1 MTAFAH
7 RPPPKLDTLTET
19 PPPPGGEDQARRKT
33 LLGGK
38 PRIAL
43 PLPPARPRTGFS
55 RHAKRRAQARQA
67 ALALFAERGVAQTS
81 LARIAWK
88 MELSPAALRTLYPD
102 KAALL
107 AELLEAHLTAL
118 AEAAESAAPAEQ
130 ATPRARL
137 TAMVAA
143 CLKFLAGEGAA
154 VQRIFASAFAGLDEA
169 GKAAVKAK
177 RSALEARFAAAIAP
191 LLPAAPAPLPAMLAR
206 ALLTIVESTA
216 SGCAPA
222 DGGNTTAS
230 AQAAVAGILAMA
242 APGPEPGAEGPAPPP
257 DSGPQTPSAP
267 TTTPPAAAPGPG
279 PRAGTAAQVEG
290 ALAKQT
296 LGDLGHMPALKF
308 DNPKL
313 IGRDRAATIAPGN
326 RSAAVGR
333 ATGHFIDHHQP
344 LLRIGDANDDH
355 AVMQK
360 RDVER
365 QNRTFL
371 PAVLSRGRSEHA
383 AELANQLALCPER
396 PGLVEEIAHLR
407 SHVTKPGRC
416 AENNGVILRKLLNG
430 CDRCSLIQLGPRLFR
445 DLRRHNLRHTL
456 DGNRRAR
463 NRTRPLR
470 NSLRKLFHPAIHRV
484 VEHQNFAHRLS
495 FPISDLFQLP

>member
-7 RPPPKLDTLTET
+7 LSSSELDKLTEAALA
-19 PPPPGGEDQARRKT
+19 PPVLGADDQA
-33 LLGGK
+33 LLNMLLQDK
-38 PRIAL
+38 QPIAL

-216 SGCAPA
+216 SGCTPA

-257 DSGPQTPSAP
+257 ASGPQTPSAP
-267 TTTPPAAAPGPG
+267 TTTPGGSPTPGTG
-279 PRAGTAAQVEG
+279 PRAGTAQGQGE
-290 ALAKQT
+290 AK
-296 LGDLGHMPALKF
+296 PA
-308 DNPKL
+308 
-313 IGRDRAATIAPGN
+313 AH
-326 RSAAVGR
+326 AAVHAAPHASPSAR
-333 ATGHFIDHHQP
+333 APIPTPQTP
-344 LLRIGDANDDH
+344 
-355 AVMQK
+355 
-360 RDVER
+360 
-365 QNRTFL
+365 TPSSP
-371 PAVLSRGRSEHA
+371 PAAPATPGRGREIRGPPPTHA
-383 AELANQLALCPER
+383 P
-396 PGLVEEIAHLR
+396 P
-407 SHVTKPGRC
+407 
-416 AENNGVILRKLLNG
+416 
-430 CDRCSLIQLGPRLFR
+430 
-445 DLRRHNLRHTL
+445 
-456 DGNRRAR
+456 
-463 NRTRPLR
+463 
-470 NSLRKLFHPAIHRV
+470 
-484 VEHQNFAHRLS
+484 
-495 FPISDLFQLP
+495 